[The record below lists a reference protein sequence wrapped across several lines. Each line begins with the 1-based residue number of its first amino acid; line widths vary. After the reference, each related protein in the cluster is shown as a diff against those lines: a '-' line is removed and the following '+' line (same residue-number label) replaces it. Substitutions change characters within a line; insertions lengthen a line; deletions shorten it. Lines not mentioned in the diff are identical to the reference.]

1 MKNKTTAII
10 QSIIAITFATIL
22 PAFNSNVFADCGQNH
37 DQIADIVEVADHT
50 GQFKTLLAAA
60 TAAGLVDTL
69 KSEGPFT
76 LFAPTD
82 EAFAKLPEGTV
93 EALLADIPK
102 LKEILLYHVVGKKI
116 MAGDVTKIKTA
127 ETANKKTLSIST
139 NDATVYINNAKVT
152 KADIKAEN
160 GVIHV
165 IDSVLIPPKN
175 IVEAAGHAGQFKT
188 LLAAVKAAGLVDT
201 LKSKGPFTLFAPTD
215 EAFAKLPEGTVE
227 ALLADIPKLKEILL
241 YHVVGKKIMAGDVT
255 KIKTAETANK
265 KTLSISTNDATV
277 YINNAKVTIANI
289 EAGNG
294 VIHVINS
301 VLIPPKNQSR

>member
-1 MKNKTTAII
+1 MKNKRTAII
-10 QSIIAITFATIL
+10 QSIIAIAFATIL

-37 DQIADIVEVADHT
+37 DQIADIVEVADHA
-50 GQFKTLLAAA
+50 GQFKTLLAAV

-82 EAFAKLPEGTV
+82 KAFAKLPEGTV
-93 EALLADIPK
+93 EGLLADIPK

-116 MAGDVTKIKTA
+116 MAV
-127 ETANKKTLSIST
+127 
-139 NDATVYINNAKVT
+139 
-152 KADIKAEN
+152 
-160 GVIHV
+160 
-165 IDSVLIPPKN
+165 
-175 IVEAAGHAGQFKT
+175 
-188 LLAAVKAAGLVDT
+188 
-201 LKSKGPFTLFAPTD
+201 
-215 EAFAKLPEGTVE
+215 
-227 ALLADIPKLKEILL
+227 
-241 YHVVGKKIMAGDVT
+241 DVT

-294 VIHVINS
+294 VIHVIDS
-301 VLIPPKNQSR
+301 VLIPPKNQNR